1 MASNEVWA
9 VLLIVAVLAGSAAL
23 TAAVLPWL
31 RRHVLDRPGS
41 RSSHQI
47 AVPRGGGLA
56 VIPVLA
62 AGWIIAARLDLAPSQ
77 AAVIAV
83 IALALMLFSFRD
95 DIQSLPAL
103 VRLTAHFGAAI
114 IGLHWLPGGAV
125 FQGYLPPL
133 LDRAAS
139 ALLWVWFIN
148 LYNFMDGIDGI
159 TVVETLGLGLGA
171 AAVLALAGSVTDGTV
186 VLALIA
192 AAAAAGFLRWN
203 WHQAKLFLG
212 DAGSVPLGF
221 VMGWLLLCL
230 AVRGY
235 WAPALIL
242 PLYYLADSTLT
253 LLRRI
258 ARGERFW
265 QAHRTHFYQRAAARD
280 GNHANVARAITL
292 GDTALIGAA
301 LIAVVQPWVGLAIGI
316 VVSGMLLVWLARR
329 AA

>member
-31 RRHVLDRPGS
+31 RRRVLDRPGS

-62 AGWIIAARLDLAPSQ
+62 AGWIIAGRLDRAPSQ

-103 VRLTAHFGAAI
+103 VRLGAHFGAAI

-159 TVVETLGLGLGA
+159 TVVETLGLGLGI
-171 AAVLALAGSVTDGTV
+171 AAVVALAGSAADGTV

-221 VMGWLLLCL
+221 VMGWLLLGL
-230 AVRGY
+230 AARGY

-242 PLYYLADSTLT
+242 PLYYLADATLT

-258 ARGERFW
+258 ARRERFW

-280 GNHANVARAITL
+280 GNHADVARGITL
-292 GDTALIGAA
+292 GDAALIGAA
-301 LIAVVQPWVGLAIGI
+301 LIAVVQPWVGLAIGV
-316 VVSGMLLVWLARR
+316 VVSALMLVWLARR

>member
-1 MASNEVWA
+1 
-9 VLLIVAVLAGSAAL
+9 
-23 TAAVLPWL
+23 
-31 RRHVLDRPGS
+31 
-41 RSSHQI
+41 
-47 AVPRGGGLA
+47 
-56 VIPVLA
+56 
-62 AGWIIAARLDLAPSQ
+62 
-77 AAVIAV
+77 
-83 IALALMLFSFRD
+83 
-95 DIQSLPAL
+95 
-103 VRLTAHFGAAI
+103 
-114 IGLHWLPGGAV
+114 
-125 FQGYLPPL
+125 LPPL

-159 TVVETLGLGLGA
+159 TVVETLGLGLGI
-171 AAVLALAGSVTDGTV
+171 AAVVALAGSAADGTV

-221 VMGWLLLCL
+221 VMGWLLLGL
-230 AVRGY
+230 AARGY

-242 PLYYLADSTLT
+242 PLYYLADATLT

-258 ARGERFW
+258 ARRERFW

-280 GNHANVARAITL
+280 GNHADVARGITL
-292 GDTALIGAA
+292 GDAALIGAA
-301 LIAVVQPWVGLAIGI
+301 LIAVVQPWVGLAIGV
-316 VVSGMLLVWLARR
+316 VVSALMLVWLARR